1 MSTSISIALAPADPG
16 HLARQARQHLPA
28 DDRDA
33 VETALRAWRAAWEA
47 AQEVLP

>member
-33 VETALRAWRAAWEA
+33 IETALRAWGA

>member
-1 MSTSISIALAPADPG
+1 MSTSISIALAPAG